1 MTIFIFMNN
10 YYHSR
15 FYGNNIPLLNKFI
28 FQQNQLSI
36 MKKIITGLFS
46 IFIANLLL
54 SCVSTGLT
62 SSTHRTDVG
71 LANNNYRIVATN
83 VSGEASTESILGASY
98 GVGLGASQF
107 AFIPLTPNRAIYK
120 NAMQNLWANY
130 EAKKGSVV
138 DHPLALVNLRY
149 DTETLNT
156 IFYTKLKVVIVADV
170 VEFK

>member
-1 MTIFIFMNN
+1 
-10 YYHSR
+10 
-15 FYGNNIPLLNKFI
+15 
-28 FQQNQLSI
+28 
-36 MKKIITGLFS
+36 MKKLITGLFS
-46 IFIANLLL
+46 IAIASLLL

-98 GVGLGASQF
+98 GVGLGASQL
-107 AFIPLTPNRAIYK
+107 ALIPLTANRAIYK

-130 EAKKGSVV
+130 EVKKGSVV
-138 DHPLALVNLRY
+138 DRPLALVNLRY

-156 IFYTKLKVVIVADV
+156 FIYTKLKVVIVADV